1 MSVRAPAVAG
11 AFYPDSADPLRRAIR
26 EACARDAGP
35 RAPSRCVVS
44 PHAGYAYSA
53 HVACRSIRAIG
64 DSGARGPV
72 IVIGPEHE
80 STGTGASVP
89 SAASWRT
96 PLGDV
101 DIDAEA
107 ARELAEAAG
116 PIAVDD
122 GVHAREHSIEV
133 QVPLLQEALGQS
145 LRIVPVALSDQDQQ
159 TAQAVGQAAAD
170 VALAHDGAIVASS
183 DLTHYE
189 ADASARKKDAALIAR
204 IESLDVSAMYET
216 LLDMRISACGYGAI
230 AAAMVAAGRM
240 HAAGGR
246 LLRYATSADAGGS
259 PDSVVGYASVVFA

>member
-11 AFYPDSADPLRRAIR
+11 AFYPDSEGPLRQTIR
-26 EACARDAGP
+26 KACRNDDYTHT
-35 RAPSRCVVS
+35 PSRCVIA

-53 HVACRSIRAIG
+53 HVACHSIRAIV
-64 DSGARGPV
+64 DSGVRGPV

-89 SAASWRT
+89 SAESWRT

-107 ARELAEAAG
+107 ARELVKRAG
-116 PIAVDD
+116 PIEVNDF
-122 GVHAREHSIEV
+122 VHAREHSIEV
-133 QVPLLQEALGQS
+133 QVPLLQEAVGQD

-189 ADASARKKDAALIAR
+189 ADTEARKKDAALIAR
-204 IESLDVSAMYET
+204 IGSLDVDAMYET
-216 LLDMRISACGYGAI
+216 RRRMRISACGYGAI
-230 AAAMVAAGRM
+230 AAAMVAARRM
-240 HAAGGR
+240 HADGGC
-246 LLRYATSADAGGS
+246 LLHYATSADAGGS